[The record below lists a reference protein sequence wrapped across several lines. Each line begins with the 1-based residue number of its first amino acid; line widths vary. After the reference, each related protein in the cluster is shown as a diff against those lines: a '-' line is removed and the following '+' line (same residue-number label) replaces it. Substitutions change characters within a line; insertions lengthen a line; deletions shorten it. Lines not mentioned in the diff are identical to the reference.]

1 VLTSDWTPWKVP
13 LSEFTDA
20 GVNLAAVK
28 KMYIGVGN
36 RTAPS
41 QSGTG
46 LLTIDDIRIGRDGI
60 SDPGGSGLLVYCAL
74 ENDPNDSSG
83 NGHDGTL
90 AGDPNFP
97 VAYVDG
103 AVGTGMLFDGTYGHQ
118 HVALGTF
125 NPSAGTG
132 QLSVSLWANWNGLS
146 GQYQGLIGKRDSWAA
161 DDMMWDLE
169 ANRDTGVLRFG
180 RNGSTVGTG
189 DAVLPEGE
197 WEHVAVTVDG
207 AEVTIYVAGEVRGS
221 GTDFT
226 FGTDTEANVQFGCNT
241 VNGGNPFN
249 GALDEVRIYDRTL
262 SRFELIYLAGQ

>member
-1 VLTSDWTPWKVP
+1 
-13 LSEFTDA
+13 
-20 GVNLAAVK
+20 
-28 KMYIGVGN
+28 
-36 RTAPS
+36 
-41 QSGTG
+41 
-46 LLTIDDIRIGRDGI
+46 
-60 SDPGGSGLLVYCAL
+60 
-74 ENDPNDSSG
+74 
-83 NGHDGTL
+83 
-90 AGDPNFP
+90 
-97 VAYVDG
+97 
-103 AVGTGMLFDGTYGHQ
+103 
-118 HVALGTF
+118 
-125 NPSAGTG
+125 
-132 QLSVSLWANWNGLS
+132 
-146 GQYQGLIGKRDSWAA
+146 
-161 DDMMWDLE
+161 MMWDLE

-226 FGTDTEANVQFGCNT
+226 FGTDTQANVQFGCNT